1 MPAPV
6 PNATATLVMPFALCR
21 MFRQTRTYPTLVNE
35 FANGESI
42 REIQATNSRRSWDL
56 AQRLPPS
63 LMTVGRDFH
72 DSVRGGLDPFYF
84 YDPFE
89 STPNFNY
96 DATGAS
102 LNGRFTVVFTTAWAQ
117 SMGLGRG
124 DVSFSLIEMSALLS
138 DADSLTFQHANS
150 SGHLVTLG
158 L

>member
-6 PNATATLVMPFALCR
+6 PNAAATLVLPFALCR
-21 MFRQTRTYPTLVNE
+21 TFRQTRTYPVLVNLY
-35 FANGESI
+35 ANGESI
-42 REIQATNSRRSWDL
+42 REIEATNSRRNWDL
-56 AQRLPPS
+56 AMRLTPTQ
-63 LMTVGRDFH
+63 MTAMRDFF
-72 DSVRGGLDPFYF
+72 DSVRGGLIPFFF

-89 STPNFNY
+89 STPYFNY

-102 LNGRFTVVFTTAWAQ
+102 LNGRFTVVFTTPWQQ

-124 DVSFSLIEMSALLS
+124 DASFSLIEMSALLS
-138 DADSLTFQHANS
+138 DSDVLSFQHSNS